1 MELRGSETERK
12 LWEAFAGESK
22 AFCRYLYYAKR
33 AEREGYEQM
42 AALFRET
49 AENERVHAG
58 LWLRALEEIGGTE
71 QNLLAAADG
80 EGQEWRAMYPEMA
93 ETARREGFPHLA
105 RQFELVAA
113 VEKGHEE
120 RYRRLLERLRTET
133 VFRQPGETVWL
144 CRNWSWGTA
153 RPRSAPSAAILRVT
167 LSGGRR
173 TIERRTTVRLRRTF
187 AAFPGRNRQFYE

>member
-1 MELRGSETERK
+1 MELRRSETERK

-80 EGQEWRAMYPEMA
+80 EGQEWRTMYPGMA

-120 RYRRLLERLRTET
+120 RYRRLLERLRA
-133 VFRQPGETVWL
+133 L
-144 CRNWSWGTA
+144 GTPVLLISHEQEVLDA
-153 RPRSAPSAAILRVT
+153 CDAVL
-167 LSGGRR
+167 
-173 TIERRTTVRLRRTF
+173 TF
-187 AAFPGRNRQFYE
+187 AGPPLTLQAKDSR

>member
-1 MELRGSETERK
+1 MELRRSETERK

-80 EGQEWRAMYPEMA
+80 EGQEWRTMYPGMA

-105 RQFELVAA
+105 Q
-113 VEKGHEE
+113 
-120 RYRRLLERLRTET
+120 
-133 VFRQPGETVWL
+133 
-144 CRNWSWGTA
+144 
-153 RPRSAPSAAILRVT
+153 SA
-167 LSGGRR
+167 LSM
-173 TIERRTTVRLRRTF
+173 
-187 AAFPGRNRQFYE
+187 

>member
-33 AEREGYEQM
+33 AEREG
-42 AALFRET
+42 
-49 AENERVHAG
+49 
-58 LWLRALEEIGGTE
+58 
-71 QNLLAAADG
+71 
-80 EGQEWRAMYPEMA
+80 
-93 ETARREGFPHLA
+93 FPHLA
-105 RQFELVAA
+105 RQFEMVAA

-144 CRNWSWGTA
+144 CRNCGHLVLGD
-153 RPRSAPSAAILRVT
+153 SAPAVCPVC
-167 LSGGRR
+167 GHPQGYF
-173 TIERRTTVRLRRTF
+173 ERR
-187 AAFPGRNRQFYE
+187 AENY

>member
-33 AEREGYEQM
+33 AQREGYEQL

-58 LWLRALEEIGGTE
+58 LWLRALEEIGSTE
-71 QNLLAAADG
+71 ANLLAAADG

-144 CRNWSWGTA
+144 CRNCGHLVLGD
-153 RPRSAPSAAILRVT
+153 SAPQV
-167 LSGGRR
+167 
-173 TIERRTTVRLRRTF
+173 
-187 AAFPGRNRQFYE
+187 

>member
-22 AFCRYLYYAKR
+22 AFCRYLHYAKR
-33 AEREGYEQM
+33 AQREGYEQL
-42 AALFRET
+42 AAIFRET

-80 EGQEWRAMYPEMA
+80 EGQEWRTMYPEMA

-144 CRNWSWGTA
+144 CRNCGHLVLGD
-153 RPRSAPSAAILRVT
+153 SAPAVCPVC
-167 LSGGRR
+167 GHPQGYF
-173 TIERRTTVRLRRTF
+173 ERR
-187 AAFPGRNRQFYE
+187 AENY

>member
-58 LWLRALEEIGGTE
+58 LWLRALEEIGSTE
-71 QNLLAAADG
+71 ANLLAAADG

-120 RYRRLLERLRTET
+120 RYRRLLERLRTV
-133 VFRQPGETVWL
+133 VFDWR
-144 CRNWSWGTA
+144 
-153 RPRSAPSAAILRVT
+153 T
-167 LSGGRR
+167 LPP
-173 TIERRTTVRLRRTF
+173 
-187 AAFPGRNRQFYE
+187 FPGRNRQFCECRPRKSVYFSRGL

>member
-1 MELRGSETERK
+1 MGRNHHGITGKRDGTETLGGLRR
-12 LWEAFAGESK
+12 GEQGLR
-22 AFCRYLYYAKR
+22 RYLYYAKR

-58 LWLRALEEIGGTE
+58 LWLRALEEIGSTE
-71 QNLLAAADG
+71 ANLLAAADG

-133 VFRQPGETVWL
+133 VFRQPG
-144 CRNWSWGTA
+144 R
-153 RPRSAPSAAILRVT
+153 RSALPELRPPGPGRQRA
-167 LSGGRR
+167 GGLP
-173 TIERRTTVRLRRTF
+173 RLRPS
-187 AAFPGRNRQFYE
+187 PGLL